1 MHVQTRSASTESDV
15 IVSEVNKHPMYKSIC
30 IRPNLNVR
38 PPHAAL
44 LSTIVEFNHQNNVQQ
59 AVHPLYTWS
68 EPSSNYYKSASIIDM
83 SSSTTT
89 YPARTGESRKD
100 FLAVFPLIVDELLT
114 YMKKEGMPQDA
125 VKWYEDV
132 SPG

>member
-1 MHVQTRSASTESDV
+1 
-15 IVSEVNKHPMYKSIC
+15 
-30 IRPNLNVR
+30 
-38 PPHAAL
+38 
-44 LSTIVEFNHQNNVQQ
+44 
-59 AVHPLYTWS
+59 
-68 EPSSNYYKSASIIDM
+68 M

-89 YPARTGESRKD
+89 YLARTGESRKD

-132 SPG
+132 SPGLPLTSSCG